1 MSKND
6 IFSLFLICI
15 LGIFLSIILTITFV
29 LSKKNDNGIIEN
41 TTSENIVLQKSVDSK
56 ILAD

>member
-15 LGIFLSIILTITFV
+15 LGIFLSIILAITFT
-29 LSKKNDNGIIEN
+29 LSKKNDVIITEN
-41 TTSENIVLQKSVDSK
+41 TKNEDMVIQKNADSK

>member
-15 LGIFLSIILTITFV
+15 LGIFLSIILTITLA
-29 LSKKNDNGIIEN
+29 LSKKNDDGIIEN
-41 TTSENIVLQKSVDSK
+41 TKSEGIVLQKSVDSK

>member
-15 LGIFLSIILTITFV
+15 LGIFLSIILTITLA
-29 LSKKNDNGIIEN
+29 LSNKNDDGIIEN
-41 TTSENIVLQKSVDSK
+41 TKSEGVVIQKSVDSK
-56 ILAD
+56 I

>member
-15 LGIFLSIILTITFV
+15 LGIFLSIILTITFT
-29 LSKKNDNGIIEN
+29 LSKKNDGIITEN
-41 TTSENIVLQKSVDSK
+41 TKNEDVVIQKNADSK